1 MNIIDTKANISY
13 SPAIEGSIKNLPL
26 YKLKSIN
33 YELISDNYTNIVFQS
48 AAAVEFFQH
57 HHILNEKKIYSMGKS
72 TSLSLLKKG
81 LISKSPDIPGSDGII
96 KLIEN
101 RIGVGKSLV
110 VKGKGGL
117 NEIYNYLK
125 YKNLKVDQVC
135 CYERRQLDSYDN
147 LKDDFLSA
155 DAVIFPSTLA
165 VKIFFKEI
173 YSEGVKAKFFGISN
187 RIVTFINDS
196 GYEGILIDYF
206 SNDLEEQIEKFT

>member
-13 SPAIEGSIKNLPL
+13 TPAIGGSIKNLPL

-48 AAAVEFFQH
+48 AASVEFFKH
-57 HHILNEKKIYSMGKS
+57 HHILNEKRIYSMGKS
-72 TSLSLLKKG
+72 TGLSLLKKG

-101 RIGVGKSLV
+101 KIGTGRFLV

-125 YKNLKVDQVC
+125 YKNLEVDQVC

-147 LKDDFLSA
+147 LKDDFFSA

-173 YSEGVKAKFFGISN
+173 YSEGFKTKFFGISN

-206 SNDLEEQIEKFT
+206 SNDLEEQIQKFT